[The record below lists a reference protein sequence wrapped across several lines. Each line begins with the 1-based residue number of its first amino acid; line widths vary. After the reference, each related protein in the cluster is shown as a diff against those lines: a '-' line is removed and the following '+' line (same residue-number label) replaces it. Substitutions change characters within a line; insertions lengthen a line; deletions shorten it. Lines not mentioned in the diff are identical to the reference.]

1 MQQRTISSTD
11 ANQDIGNGLKILVA
25 DDDPV
30 VRRLLEERL
39 RKSGFTVAVAA
50 DGMEAARLL
59 AASRFDVVL
68 TDMVM
73 PGDIDG
79 LDLLRISKAECLE
92 TEVILITA
100 HSSVETAVRAMKD
113 GASDY
118 LEKPI
123 NFEELLLRLEK
134 IREIKSLVRNASDL
148 RSAMDTTEQEA
159 AQTIQ
164 RLEIELSRQ
173 QELLH
178 GLAQILR
185 NDALDE
191 GQRLEQAV
199 ELLERGEGG
208 R

>member
-1 MQQRTISSTD
+1 M
-11 ANQDIGNGLKILVA
+11 NQDNRNGLTILVA

-30 VRRLLEERL
+30 IRRLLEERL
-39 RKSGFTVAVAA
+39 RKAGYVVAVAA

-59 AASRFDVVL
+59 AASRYDVVL

-79 LDLLRISKAECLE
+79 LDLLRISKAECLA

-148 RSAMDTTEQEA
+148 RSAMDTTEHEA
-159 AQTIQ
+159 ASTIQ
-164 RLEIELSRQ
+164 RLEIELIRQ
-173 QELLH
+173 QELFR
-178 GLAQILR
+178 GLGQVLQD
-185 NDALDE
+185 DAVDAE
-191 GQRLEQAV
+191 HRLEQAL
-199 ELLERGEGG
+199 ELLEKGATQ
-208 R
+208 